1 MTLSRSACKP
11 GYLQVAT
18 CSLLYLLCISL
29 AVTPPSNQRL
39 GAATQV
45 AHEPSPELALEQR
58 GGEWGLN
65 SEVWDENEIPA
76 ASAEL
81 HPFSESQNRPSVSW
95 QP

>member
-45 AHEPSPELALEQR
+45 AHEPSPELA
-58 GGEWGLN
+58 
-65 SEVWDENEIPA
+65 
-76 ASAEL
+76 
-81 HPFSESQNRPSVSW
+81 
-95 QP
+95 